1 MKRLIFTS
9 LIVCFIATQSFAQRQ
24 SFAKN
29 DNVVGI
35 GIGLGGNLYSGLGF
49 YPGIKRMPTIMAS
62 YERCIIGKVWDN
74 KSSIGVGGVVG
85 YTSAKWNNYGWG
97 WKQNSTLIA
106 ARGAL
111 HYAFIPKLDVYAGF
125 TLGYNIV
132 KWKWTG
138 EYEDYNYTKTS
149 ASGVTGAGYV
159 GARYYFTNFLGAYA
173 ELGYGYSIFNLGLSL
188 KF

>member
-1 MKRLIFTS
+1 MKKLIFTS
-9 LIVCFIATQSFAQRQ
+9 LIVCFIASQSFAQKQ

-35 GIGLGGNLYSGLGF
+35 GIGLGGNLYSGLV
-49 YPGIKRMPTIMAS
+49 YSGIKRTPVIMAS

-74 KSSIGVGGVVG
+74 KSSIGVGGTFG
-85 YTSAKWNNYGWG
+85 YCSAKYNYGNWG
-97 WKQNSTLIA
+97 WKQNNILIA

-111 HYAFIPKLDVYAGF
+111 HYAFIPKLDVYAGV
-125 TLGYNIV
+125 TIGYNV
-132 KWKWTG
+132 VSWKWTG
-138 EYEDYNYTKTS
+138 EQHNAHAYKTS
-149 ASGVTGAGYV
+149 SSGVTGAGYV

-173 ELGYGYSIFNLGLSL
+173 ELGYGYSILNIGLSL